1 MKKNF
6 FVLIALSLILS
17 ACSNSKNT
25 EEDNAIIKLPTQET
39 SPTSPE
45 SSEITSPESSEIGGS
60 FGTQFTTDQPIV
72 EELDQEILDMGF
84 KGPEFYTELFNEARN
99 SMIYTGLNIQGSDD
113 SIEKFLYNEGKL
125 TYIGRFA
132 KLISSYLESIH
143 SYTDTDKL
151 YPSYALKLNDTF
163 YGSQESINYF
173 MKRYEIYKIGNKFQ
187 NEQISEIK
195 IFSSK
200 DKEGLTTYLN
210 NYFPV
215 SDDKSPTVLISNFYF
230 KDEIVPRELFTT
242 KNDKILSTFLIY
254 DPVAKMQFL
263 CGLQSTNLIPL
274 SNLPDTP
281 TESYKKF
288 YDSIKSN
295 KKYTF
300 LFPDYSNLEHL
311 IRAYILP
318 GLICFNAPG
327 K

>member
-6 FVLIALSLILS
+6 FVLIVLSLILS

-60 FGTQFTTDQPIV
+60 FGAQFTTDQSID

-84 KGPEFYTELFNEARN
+84 KGPEFYTQLFEEARN
-99 SMIYTGLNIQGSDD
+99 SMLYTGLNLGGSDY
-113 SIEKFLYNEGKL
+113 SIEKDFFNEGKL
-125 TYIGRFA
+125 DEA
-132 KLISSYLESIH
+132 KLSYIFRFSKMISSYLESIH

-151 YPSYALKLNDTF
+151 YPSYALKLDDTF

-187 NEQISEIK
+187 NENISEIK

-210 NYFPV
+210 NYFP
-215 SDDKSPTVLISNFYF
+215 
-230 KDEIVPRELFTT
+230 
-242 KNDKILSTFLIY
+242 
-254 DPVAKMQFL
+254 
-263 CGLQSTNLIPL
+263 
-274 SNLPDTP
+274 
-281 TESYKKF
+281 YK
-288 YDSIKSN
+288 
-295 KKYTF
+295 
-300 LFPDYSNLEHL
+300 
-311 IRAYILP
+311 
-318 GLICFNAPG
+318 
-327 K
+327 